1 MVFSIF
7 QFAIKNK
14 FSRSSFGFLSCCGC
28 LLVLMVCENSDGQ
41 ENWNQFRGPRG
52 NGVAAA
58 DAVPTKQLDLFS
70 EVVWKTELPGIGWS
84 SPVYEGNR
92 IWLTTAIAEKA
103 SDDEIKKKLE
113 GVQVPEIKTVA
124 KSVELRA
131 ISIDAD
137 TGSIIHNQ
145 LLADVKNPEIIN
157 PLNSYASP
165 TPAISNGNVVCH
177 FGSYGTWCLDVQ
189 TGAEIWHREFVVDH
203 SVGPGSSPVIF
214 DNRVILVCDGM
225 DKQFVACLYLETG
238 EDIWITERP
247 PIRPTNPEFKKSF
260 CTPLIVKIAGQEQAI
275 IPAAQWIASYDPKT
289 GKEIWRANHG
299 EGYSIAPMATY
310 EAGLIVFSTGYGRA
324 DFVGIDPTG
333 SGDVTDTHVRW
344 RTKNAPTMPSF
355 IGHQGKIY
363 TVTESGI
370 LTCLDAATGD
380 VIAKTRLG
388 GNFSASP
395 LLANGHLYFFSREG
409 FATVFECSP
418 EFQQIARANFENGI
432 MASPAVM
439 GNDLIVRTRNW
450 LYRIGKQAH
459 SISK

>member
-1 MVFSIF
+1 
-7 QFAIKNK
+7 
-14 FSRSSFGFLSCCGC
+14 
-28 LLVLMVCENSDGQ
+28 
-41 ENWNQFRGPRG
+41 
-52 NGVAAA
+52 
-58 DAVPTKQLDLFS
+58 LFS
-70 EVVWKTELPGIGWS
+70 EVIWKSELPGIGWS
-84 SPVYEGNR
+84 SPVIDGDR
-92 IWLTTAIAEKA
+92 IWMTTAITQQATE
-103 SDDEIKKKLE
+103 EEVKKKLE

-124 KSVELRA
+124 KSVQLRA
-131 ISIDAD
+131 ISVDAN
-137 TGSIIHNQ
+137 TGTILHNV
-145 LLADVKNPEIIN
+145 LLADVESPEIIN

-189 TGAEIWHREFVVDH
+189 TGAEIWHRQFVVDH

-214 DNRVILVCDGM
+214 ENSVLLVCDGM
-225 DKQFVACLYLETG
+225 DRQFVVSLDLESG
-238 EDIWITERP
+238 EENWLTERP

-260 CTPLIVKIAGQEQAI
+260 CTPLIVEIAEQNQAI

-299 EGYSIAPMATY
+299 EGYSIAPMASY

-333 SGDVTDTHVRW
+333 SGDVTDTHLRW

-370 LTCLDAATGD
+370 LTCVDASTGE
-380 VIAKTRLG
+380 VVSKSRLG

-395 LLANGHLYFFSREG
+395 LFANGNLYFFSREG

-418 EFQQIARANFENGI
+418 EFNQIARANFENGI
-432 MASPAVM
+432 MATPAVI
-439 GNDLIVRTRNW
+439 GNDLIVRTRNY
-450 LYRIGKQAH
+450 LYRIGKQDSSTSH
-459 SISK
+459 